1 MVSDTPDHAAA
12 RRTVMAAVRDLD
24 GATVRDALLQS
35 LLTTGVDATVTCV
48 IMPVLREVGDGWQSG
63 ELGVLHEHFVSSSFR
78 GVLGE
83 LRMPV
88 QGEAARTVV
97 LACPPRELHDLPL
110 ELFGAMLHARW
121 WRVVSLGANTPM
133 TAVAEAVRF
142 LDADACVLAGVRRS
156 AFESRV
162 PSLTRLA
169 HRLPVFLA
177 GEGAHALPAAPP
189 GTTVLPR
196 DLVAAAEVVDAV
208 PVPAV
213 VPLATH
219 ARPRR
224 AAQDERDR
232 SEPAVG

>member
-1 MVSDTPDHAAA
+1 
-12 RRTVMAAVRDLD
+12 
-24 GATVRDALLQS
+24 
-35 LLTTGVDATVTCV
+35 
-48 IMPVLREVGDGWQSG
+48 
-63 ELGVLHEHFVSSSFR
+63 
-78 GVLGE
+78 
-83 LRMPV
+83 
-88 QGEAARTVV
+88 
-97 LACPPRELHDLPL
+97 
-110 ELFGAMLHARW
+110 
-121 WRVVSLGANTPM
+121 
-133 TAVAEAVRF
+133 VRF

-162 PSLTRLA
+162 PSLTRLG

-208 PVPAV
+208 PTPAV

-219 ARPRR
+219 GRR
-224 AAQDERDR
+224 GRATSDERDR